1 MPVNQ
6 TKRLF
11 GKAADG
17 GSDCKVHTYQYKTNS
32 NIGTLIDVCGK
43 DLQLSAFK
51 RQAQASERRES

>member
-1 MPVNQ
+1 MLVNQ

-11 GKAADG
+11 AKAADG

-32 NIGTLIDVCGK
+32 NIATLIDVCGK

-51 RQAQASERRES
+51 RQA